1 MALSALMRVSPERR
15 LELGQEAW
23 RRLVQCPE
31 NAYRRYL
38 LCECVDAYLPLDEEQ
53 RRAYETSILS
63 DPDPGVR
70 TMSMTLFEKF
80 REQGRQEG
88 LQQGVQQGRQ
98 EALRVSLELLLGRLF
113 GPLSAEVKGQLAS
126 LSAEKLDDLLHASVQ
141 AQSLEELGLKS

>member
-23 RRLVQCPE
+23 HRLVQCPE

-53 RRAYETSILS
+53 RRSYETSILS

-70 TMSMTLFEKF
+70 AMSMTLFEKF
-80 REQGRQEG
+80 REEGRQE
-88 LQQGVQQGRQ
+88 GRQ

-126 LSAEKLDDLLHASVQ
+126 LSAEKLDELLHASVQ

>member
-1 MALSALMRVSPERR
+1 MRSLFGLFSVFS
-15 LELGQEAW
+15 
-23 RRLVQCPE
+23 VPE

-53 RRAYETSILS
+53 RQAYETAVLS

-70 TMSMTLFEKF
+70 AMSMTLFEKF

-88 LQQGVQQGRQ
+88 RQ
-98 EALRVSLELLLGRLF
+98 EALRESLELLLGRLF
-113 GPLSAEVKGQLAS
+113 GPLSPEVKGQLAS
-126 LSAEKLDDLLHASVQ
+126 LPAEKLDDILHASIC